1 MEELPPPLSDTRSI
15 RRSRTVPLSPP
26 NLSTLVVAAAA
37 IVLASFFGS
46 AQGIRFPNR
55 IPDPAAGSPTR
66 PTRTAV
72 FALGSFWR
80 SEAVFGCLGGVVRTA
95 VGYAGGSKP
104 NPEYRSLRDHAEC
117 VQVEYDP
124 RLISYRQLL
133 DVFWSSHDSRQVLGQ
148 GPDVG
153 NQYRSIIFTNGTEE
167 SRLAA
172 LSKEREQTKSKSSVV
187 TTQTQHLETFYPA
200 EPEHQKFE
208 LKRNPLLLQ
217 LMGNLPEEELQRSR
231 LAAKM
236 NSFAAEL
243 CPPHIQKQID
253 AKIGDIIRK
262 SWPLLRNV

>member
-15 RRSRTVPLSPP
+15 RRSRSVPLSPP
-26 NLSTLVVAAAA
+26 NLSTLVVAAAAA

-55 IPDPAAGSPTR
+55 IPDPAAGTR

-187 TTQTQHLETFYPA
+187 TTQIQHLETFYPA

-208 LKRNPLLLQ
+208 LKQNPLLLQ

-243 CPPHIQKQID
+243 CPPHTQKQID
-253 AKIGDIIRK
+253 TKIGDIIRK